1 MQESSF
7 NTRFSAEV
15 VALAKWKE
23 NTYYEFDSENMR
35 RQDAYFE
42 LANCIDFDITMN
54 VHMDA
59 EC

>member
-23 NTYYEFDSENMR
+23 NTYYEFDAENMNW
-35 RQDAYFE
+35 QDAYFE

>member
-15 VALAKWKE
+15 VALAEWKE

-35 RQDAYFE
+35 RQDSYYE
-42 LANCIDFDITMN
+42 LANYADYDITLN
-54 VHMDA
+54 LHPDT